1 MTNYKYKGDFEY
13 CKLQMY
19 TFRIHVFSSTKGQW
33 LPIYQ
38 WSGYKLQ
45 ITKGTSNNTNNK
57 LQISKG
63 TTYFTFMFFL
73 PRKGSGYQFT
83 NAQCALWV
91 VCFPSNR
98 TS

>member
-63 TTYFTFMFFL
+63 NSSST
-73 PRKGSGYQFT
+73 KGQLVAKLLIT
-83 NAQCALWV
+83 NGAIADYKRHIEYY
-91 VCFPSNR
+91 N
-98 TS
+98 